1 MPGPSWHSL
10 KLRLPLLTVLLFLG
24 GLWALVLF
32 ASHQLRQDMRSQVEA
47 QQQSTAAFAA
57 LALDETLQERQAIL
71 LRVARHFAPIV
82 QHHPEQLSAPPSD
95 FAALR
100 QAFGEM
106 LGTPNSAQLGL
117 VVLQQLFN
125 GGTFITDT
133 RGLALTSFPPHVLR
147 TGKNYADRDFIR
159 RTLAGHSVVSPPFT
173 EGTIPVIVMTVPIW
187 GDDGTPVG
195 VLAGV
200 LDLSDPN
207 FLASVQDH
215 TYGHDGDFLVVD
227 AATRTIIAASKT
239 NRVLQTLPA
248 AGTDP
253 VLDALTEG
261 SAAQAEY
268 LRNGTP
274 WLVAVRSIPITDWK
288 VVVRMPLAEALA
300 PVDALSRSIT
310 LAAIVVSLLAALGMW
325 RLLHHELLPLE
336 VTTAALAGMMRD
348 GGTLQRVI
356 VPQQA
361 EVRQMALVFNHLVGE
376 IEQRQQALRESEH
389 LYHTAFM
396 FSPDALAI
404 TRLHDARIIDVNA
417 GFERVYGWE
426 RAEVLG
432 RSKMELSLWED
443 DRAWAPLVQQILL
456 EHSCRGVERQLPHR
470 DGHTV
475 TVQVSGCLLTIEGE
489 HCILWISHDVTAQRQ
504 ADARIAR
511 LTSTDPLTGL
521 PNRQSFVQSLEQA
534 QIACL
539 DGQGLGALLY
549 LDVDD
554 FQTVNDTLGHE
565 AGDAFLTA
573 LAQRIQAT
581 LPSNAILS
589 RPSGDE
595 FLILLPA
602 LPAVLGD
609 AALRTERVAVGLL
622 DALNTPIA
630 FAGTTQHCTMSIG
643 VLLFG
648 LQHEAPMELLRKAD
662 LTLNQAKNAGPGC
675 ILFYE
680 AQMQV
685 QVASRARLQHSLRE
699 ALQQQNFRLHYQPQI
714 DTAGQ
719 VVGVEALV
727 RWFSQEQGFISPA
740 EFIPLAEKTGLI
752 LPLGRWILH
761 TACTQLAIWATQPG
775 RGHITMAVNVSAGQF
790 QQDDFVQQVQEVL
803 QETGAPAP
811 LLKLELTESAMVE
824 QIDAVVQRMQA
835 LRSLGVRF
843 SIDDFGTGFSS
854 LAYLKRLPLDQLKID
869 QSFVRDCLDDRNDAS
884 IAQTVIALG
893 HGLGLEVIAEGVE
906 TPGHQQALQ
915 SWGCRFFQGYGIS
928 KPLPIEALEAFLSEH
943 AAATTAPLP
952 PG

>member
-1 MPGPSWHSL
+1 MPALSWRSL

-32 ASHQLRQDMRSQVEA
+32 ASHQLRQDMRTQVET
-47 QQQSTAAFAA
+47 QQQSTATFAA
-57 LALDETLQERQAIL
+57 LALEQTLQERQAVL
-71 LRVARHFAPIV
+71 LRVARHFGPIV
-82 QHHPEQLSAPPSD
+82 EHQPEQLSASPSS

-106 LGTPNSAQLGL
+106 PMGPNSAQLGL

-125 GGTFITDT
+125 GGTFITNAE
-133 RGLALTSFPPHVLR
+133 GLALTSFPPHILR
-147 TGKNYADRDFIR
+147 IGNNYADRDFLR
-159 RTLAGHSVVSPPFT
+159 RALAGSSVVSPPFT
-173 EGTIPVIVMTVPIW
+173 EGTTPVVVMAVPIW
-187 GDDGTPVG
+187 GDSGVPVG

-207 FLASVQDH
+207 FLSSIQGYS
-215 TYGHDGDFLVVD
+215 YGRDGGFLVVD
-227 AATRTIIAASKT
+227 TATRSIIAASAS
-239 NRVLQTLPA
+239 NRTLQALPA
-248 AGTDP
+248 PGADP
-253 VLDALTEG
+253 VLDAL
-261 SAAQAEY
+261 AQGDSTQTEY
-268 LRNGTP
+268 LRNGTS
-274 WLVAVRSIPITDWK
+274 WLVAVRPIPIAGWK
-288 VVVRMPLAEALA
+288 VVVNTPLAEALA
-300 PVDALSRSIT
+300 PVNALSQNIT

-325 RLLHHELLPLE
+325 RLLHHELRPLE
-336 VTTAALAGMMRD
+336 ITTAALAGMMRD
-348 GGTLQRVI
+348 GGTLQRVA
-356 VPQQA
+356 VPKQA
-361 EVRQMALVFNHLVGE
+361 EVRQMALVFNHLVQE
-376 IEQRQQALRESEH
+376 IEQRQQALRESEQ
-389 LYHTAFM
+389 LYRAAFQ
-396 FSPDALAI
+396 FSPNGLEI
-404 TRLHDARIIDVNA
+404 TRLRDGRIVDVNE
-417 GFERVYGWE
+417 GFTRIYGWQRGETLE
-426 RAEVLG
+426 RTEIALG
-432 RSKMELSLWED
+432 LWLSPQDWE
-443 DRAWAPLVQQILL
+443 PLVQHIVLERSCQDVELHRRHKDGRPLTVLL
-456 EHSCRGVERQLPHR
+456 SA
-470 DGHTV
+470 
-475 TVQVSGCLLTIEGE
+475 SLLLLDGE

-504 ADARIAR
+504 ADARIAH
-511 LTSTDPLTGL
+511 LTSTDTLTGL

-534 QIACL
+534 QIQCL

-554 FQTVNDTLGHE
+554 FQAVNDTLGHE
-565 AGDAFLTA
+565 AGDAFLAA
-573 LAQRIQAT
+573 LARRIQAA
-581 LPSNAILS
+581 LPPNAVLS

-595 FLILLPA
+595 FLALLPA

-609 AALRTERVAVGLL
+609 AALRTERVAAGLL
-622 DALNTPIA
+622 DALETPIA
-630 FAGTTQHCTMSIG
+630 FAGAAQHCTVSIG

-662 LTLNQAKNAGPGC
+662 LTLNQAKSAGPGS

-680 AQMQV
+680 AQMQA

-699 ALQQQNFRLHYQPQI
+699 ALQQQSFRLHYQPQV
-714 DTAGQ
+714 DSAGQ

-761 TACTQLAIWATQPG
+761 TACTQLATWATQPG
-775 RGHITMAVNVSAGQF
+775 RGHIAMAVNVSAGQF

-869 QSFVRDCLDDRNDAS
+869 QGFVRDCLEDRNDAS

-906 TPGHQQALQ
+906 TLGHQAALQ
-915 SWGCRFFQGYGIS
+915 GWGCRFFQGYGIS
-928 KPLPIEALEAFLSEH
+928 KPLPIEALEVFLSQP